1 MKHSFGNPINP
12 FTFDIYFSCKFG
24 KVFFVVARVNGAK
37 RYLGCNVKSNLF
49 SRLSCRWT
57 LLKAI

>member
-49 SRLSCRWT
+49 SRLSCR
-57 LLKAI
+57 